1 MNALNPTS
9 PQSEPLSEPVP
20 EPLPGAVPEPAPV
33 PVDNATTSGL
43 PPLDPANFTFSV
55 VVPVYNS
62 EAIVGQTVDKIVAE
76 LEAQDLSYQ
85 LILVNDGSGDRSWE
99 VIADKARHNEH
110 VVALNLLRNYGQHN
124 ANLAGFREATG
135 DYVITMDDDLQNPPD
150 QIRILIDEAMQGR
163 DVVFGRFE
171 TKKAAA
177 YRRLGSKLIGMMNR
191 RIFGQP
197 NDLVVSNFR
206 ILRRDVVDRICA
218 SRTAYP
224 YITGQA
230 LQYSSNRS
238 NVLVRHEPRSVGG
251 SSYSMTRILRLV
263 FTILFSYSSFP
274 LRFAAGFGFV
284 FALLSFALGAA
295 YFIRGLFADTAI
307 PGWTT
312 LVVLLAVFNGVTIA
326 LLSMLGEYVV
336 RTLNAVSAQET
347 YHVVERVSR

>member
-1 MNALNPTS
+1 MDMNALNPT
-9 PQSEPLSEPVP
+9 PPEPGSAPEPIPVP
-20 EPLPGAVPEPAPV
+20 TERPQTHLLTPM
-33 PVDNATTSGL
+33 
-43 PPLDPANFTFSV
+43 DPSRFTYSV

-62 EAIVGQTVDKIVAE
+62 EGIVGETVDRIVAE
-76 LEAQDLSYQ
+76 FEILGLDYE
-85 LILVNDGSGDRSWE
+85 LILVNDGSHDRSWQ
-99 VIADKARHNEH
+99 VISEKARDGEH
-110 VVALNLLRNYGQHN
+110 VIALNLLRNYGQHN

-150 QIRILIDEAMQGR
+150 QIGILIDEAMNGR

-171 TKKAAA
+171 AKKAAA

-206 ILRRDVVDRICA
+206 ILRKDVIDRICA

-238 NVLVRHEPRSVGG
+238 NVTVRHEPRTIGS
-251 SSYSMTRILRLV
+251 SSYSMTRILTLV

-274 LRFAAGFGFV
+274 LRLAAGIGFV
-284 FALLSFALGAA
+284 FSLLSFALGAA
-295 YFIRGLFADTAI
+295 YFVRGLFARHRD

-312 LVVLLAVFNGVTIA
+312 LVVLLAVFNGFTIA
-326 LLSMLGEYVV
+326 MLSMLGEYVI
-336 RTLNAVSAQET
+336 RTLNAVSAHET
-347 YHVVERVSR
+347 YHVVERVRR